1 MKKKLLPYIIAAS
14 FGLLLLLNSCEKR
27 LDIAPLNIL
36 TSEQIFASDDA
47 VNAYLASLYNNM
59 QKEDFGFSPASY
71 LSNTTDE
78 AINCFTDQGSGIGDG
93 TNDGWWQY
101 GNVRYVNDLI
111 GKVQTSKLSAVSKST
126 VLGEAYF
133 IRAYYYFSMVK
144 RYGGIP
150 IVKKVLTYTGSNLAE
165 LQVPRNKE
173 QEVYDFIASDLDSA
187 ALLLLPTSVAGH
199 ANKGAALALKSRAML
214 YAASSAKYG
223 SVQLGGVLGIPASEA
238 NKYWQASYDAAA
250 GVIALNK
257 YSLYNKLTDKT
268 ANFQALFL
276 DASTTNNT
284 EQILSEYYLYGYKT
298 HTWDCMVI
306 PFGIRG
312 PNGFSSRINP
322 TLDLVE
328 QFEYVDGTPGTLKI
342 GTPASPIYYT
352 NAPDLFL
359 NKDPRLLASVIV
371 PFSTFKGNIIDIQSG
386 IYDALAT
393 PNKYIEGDYNAL
405 YNPTTHKIDASTG
418 TIHVGGKSGP
428 AGSETTQTGFNM
440 KKYLDPNLAQALVVN
455 SGSTGSTQPW
465 MMLRYGEVLLNYA
478 EAAIEL
484 NKVAD
489 AKDKV
494 NQIRARAG
502 IVALADADITIA
514 RVRKERLNEL
524 AFENHRW
531 YDYRRWHQ
539 SDLVMNSWWPRML
552 KTYWDI
558 QQQKYRFE
566 TGNAGRYQKTFN
578 ARAYYERIPTSELTL
593 NLNLVQN
600 PGY

>member
-14 FGLLLLLNSCEKR
+14 FGLLLLNSCEKR

-47 VNAYLASLYNNM
+47 VNAYMTTLYYYM
-59 QKEDFGFSPASY
+59 QKEDFGFAPASF

-78 AINCFTDQGSGIGDG
+78 AINCFTDQGSNIGDG
-93 TNDGWWQY
+93 TNDEWWKFNY
-101 GNVRYVNDLI
+101 IRYVNDLI
-111 GKVQTSKLSAVSKST
+111 AKVQTSKLSAASKGT

-133 IRAYYYFSMVK
+133 IRAYYYFSLVK

-150 IVKKVLTYTGSNLAE
+150 IVKQVLNYTGSNLSK
-165 LQVPRNKE
+165 LQVARNTE

-187 ALLLLPTSVAGH
+187 ALLLLPTSVTGH
-199 ANKGAALALKSRAML
+199 ANKGAAFALKSRAML

-223 SVQLGGVLGIPASEA
+223 SVQLGGIIGIPASEA
-238 NKYWQASYDAAA
+238 NKYWQAAYVAADS
-250 GVIALNK
+250 VIALNK
-257 YSLYNKLTDKT
+257 YSLYNKSTDKV

-328 QFEYVDGTPGTLKI
+328 QFEYVDGTPGTLNI
-342 GTPASPIYYT
+342 GTPASPVYYT
-352 NAPDLFL
+352 NATDLFL

-371 PFSTFKGNIIDIQSG
+371 PFSTFKGNVIDIQSG

-393 PNKYIEGDYNAL
+393 TPKIEGDYNAL
-405 YNPTTHKIDASTG
+405 YNPTTHKIDGSTG
-418 TIHVGGKSGP
+418 TIRVGGKSGP
-428 AGSETTQTGFNM
+428 AGSETTQTGFCM
-440 KKYLDPNLAQALVVN
+440 KKYLDPNLALGLVLN
-455 SGSTGSTQPW
+455 SGSTGSAQPW

-484 NKVAD
+484 NKVSD
-489 AKDKV
+489 AKNKV
-494 NQIRARAG
+494 NLIRARAG

-539 SDLVMNSWWPRML
+539 SDVLMNSWWPRML
-552 KTYWDI
+552 KTYWDV

-566 TGNAGRYQKTFN
+566 TGNAGRYPKTFN

-593 NLNLVQN
+593 NPKLIQN